1 MPALEPSP
9 AARLRP
15 VAVGDRV
22 RFIGPTAMRSPHH
35 SVPVGLAGT
44 VREVRFDRL
53 AIEFD
58 EELPDGHSCS
68 LGLGHRGF
76 YVIISEVE
84 VLLPRPPIDVAP
96 APASVP
102 ARPQP
107 RLRVDLRQVD
117 GQWQLE
123 ITNGPAMELIT
134 GNMVRPYLPR
144 EYHKLIRRKHRWE
157 RILPRF
163 VQYAIEDLIPPEVLV
178 DAIRSCCIAIQKRDQ
193 QGVFSSEQGLSDD
206 YLKLIDDITSEPP
219 LIAIGDKLFS
229 LTPRGVINGSRGLE
243 MLRKRVVQKAREGA
257 ARMLTT
263 AQAEAR
269 TIVSTAETQAQSA
282 RAELERERVRMQVD
296 AASILPEWI
305 RAGGH
310 AVMKGQWTNYP
321 WMIAIWV
328 SMKIDRF
335 ELADGDRIYHWNAVA
350 IPSPRKIMLWLPI
363 NPSTGDYKYNG
374 TSHGCRVWYSGDDSD
389 NGRTYNYLPHIN
401 HSGCCMEL
409 QGTPAAIKGPED
421 LAKLVTIIERGMKVV
436 NMSSLLSRYPQWH
449 KDIQDQTPA
458 PVKRYYDG
466 ELNLSGLLETSADHV
481 DVAAEAREIFST
493 EDVERRVREARE
505 RSERAR
511 VARDATNAAAPAG
524 LRIDP
529 TEEDVEEAAVFEV
542 PREE

>member
-1 MPALEPSP
+1 MAISI
-9 AARLRP
+9 
-15 VAVGDRV
+15 AVGDRV
-22 RFIGPTAMRSPHH
+22 RFIGPTAMGSSDFARRRLRI
-35 SVPVGLAGT
+35 GMIGT
-44 VREVRFDRL
+44 VRLVAPEHIVV
-53 AIEFD
+53 EFD
-58 EELPDGHSCS
+58 EEFDGHNCNRVVGSN
-68 LGLGHRGF
+68 RGC
-76 YVIISEVE
+76 YLAPEELQVISPI
-84 VLLPRPPIDVAP
+84 RPNAIPDALEP
-96 APASVP
+96 AP

-117 GQWQLE
+117 GSWQLE
-123 ITNGPAMELIT
+123 VTNGPDMEYIT

-144 EYHKLIRRKHRWE
+144 EYHKLIRRKYRWD
-157 RILPRF
+157 RSLPRF
-163 VQYAIEDLIPPEVLV
+163 VQYAIEDSIPPEVLV

-193 QGVFSSEQGLSDD
+193 QGVFTAEQGLSDD

-243 MLRKRVVQKAREGA
+243 MLRKRVVEKAKEGA
-257 ARMLTT
+257 ARMLIT
-263 AQAEAR
+263 AQTEAR
-269 TIVSTAETQAQSA
+269 TIISTAETQAQSA
-282 RAELERERVRMQVD
+282 RAELERERVRMRVD
-296 AASILPEWI
+296 AASVLPEWI

-310 AVMKGQWTNYP
+310 AAMKGQWTNYP

-335 ELADGDRIYHWNAVA
+335 ELADGDRIYHWDAVA

-374 TSHGCRVWYSGDDSD
+374 TSHGCRVGYSGDDR
-389 NGRTYNYLPHIN
+389 RTYDYLPHII

-409 QGTPAAIKGPED
+409 QGTPAAIKSPED

-458 PVKRYYDG
+458 PVKRYYAG
-466 ELNLSGLLETSADHV
+466 ELNLSGLLETSVDHV
-481 DVAAEAREIFST
+481 DVATEAREIFST
-493 EDVERRVREARE
+493 EDMERRVEAL
-505 RSERAR
+505 RAEQVVR
-511 VARDATNAAAPAG
+511 AARAATVAAPAG
-524 LRIDP
+524 LRIDTDP
-529 TEEDVEEAAVFEV
+529 GDADVEEAAVFEV